1 MLRFE
6 REWEIFV
13 DPGDYIAILFD
24 MSHLSEQTLKERRRY
39 ILLMPGGANDDGAN
53 EDGDNDVNGGGYGE
67 DVDDAFPSGVGAS
80 VSKYKYKYKFPSGVG
95 ASVSKYKYKI
105 QIQIQ
110 IPPRRRC
117 QCQHRVL
124 LITNN
129 KPREPTAERL
139 QPVRDSHR
147 YRHHVPHLPLA
158 QVLFD

>member
-110 IPPRRRC
+110 ILLRRRC
-117 QCQHRVL
+117 QCQQ
-124 LITNN
+124 IQIQNTNTN
-129 KPREPTAERL
+129 TNSPQA
-139 QPVRDSHR
+139 
-147 YRHHVPHLPLA
+147 
-158 QVLFD
+158 

>member
-80 VSKYKYKYKFPSGVG
+80 VSKYKYK
-95 ASVSKYKYKI
+95 I

-147 YRHHVPHLPLA
+147 YRHHVPHLPFA
-158 QVLFD
+158 QVLID